1 MRRLLLVTLAIGAL
15 FLILGG
21 SALQTLRLG
30 NQAALGASS
39 SDLLDSGTLAIL
51 NLRQVSVGGSVI
63 KVLAHGVLVQ
73 DKHRR
78 LIRVTFPPRA
88 RFFER
93 GALVSQ
99 AAVEVRSHLT
109 MLALPSGA
117 GYAAYKVL
125 ISPYRVAI
133 GGTILSNQGLLTI
146 AGRRGKGGKG
156 AQIWAV
162 RLLKGAQLTVDGQPL
177 RTPLRDHMTVVALA
191 YPDPAI
197 PGVYL
202 ADKLRLVKP
211 PTSQRVG
218 GIITRIDRAA
228 NLIALRSSGH
238 QVLVEVQPGLTKITL
253 NVFPSGYDD
262 MQLGDHITVV
272 GPPDP
277 ARGPTTVRAKI
288 IRISSPSF
296 GGVITAIAPA
306 PVNAVTLTVRGHH
319 GHVLRIDAPGQ
330 TRVYTKVGS
339 QEQTA
344 RVLDLQ
350 LGEHISVHGKR
361 VGKFELLADAVH
373 VYPHQRTIGGMVASI
388 LPGRIRIVA
397 GDGTQYI
404 VHITPKT
411 GYSLNGKPS
420 LLAAVKVKMHIRA
433 RGYDALRSDQPRI
446 VTIIASH
453 VSIIIHVPH
462 KAKPKVKVKGAVPTP
477 TPAPHAVVPATVAL
491 PAAVDPSTSTAPP
504 HRGVMAGTA

>member
-109 MLALPSGA
+109 MLALPSGS

-125 ISPYRVAI
+125 ISPHRVAI
-133 GGTILSNQGLLTI
+133 GGTILSDQGLLTI
-146 AGRRGKGGKG
+146 AGRRGKGGKA

-162 RLLKGAQLTVDGQPL
+162 RLLPGAQLTVDGQPL
-177 RTPLRDHMTVVALA
+177 RTPLRNHMTVVALA

-202 ADKLRLVKP
+202 ADKLKLVKP
-211 PTSQRVG
+211 PSSQRVG

-238 QVLVEVQPGLTKITL
+238 QVLVEVQPGQTKITL

-277 ARGPTTVRAKI
+277 ARGPDTVRAKI

-296 GGVITAIAPA
+296 GGVITAIVLAPA
-306 PVNAVTLTVRGHH
+306 NAVTLTVRGHH
-319 GHVLRIDAPGQ
+319 GHMLRIDAPGQ
-330 TRVYTKVGS
+330 TRVFTKVGS

-350 LGEHISVHGKR
+350 VGEHVSAHGKR

-373 VYPHQRTIGGMVASI
+373 VYPHQRTLGGTVASI

-462 KAKPKVKVKGAVPTP
+462 KAKPKVKGKSALPSP
-477 TPAPHAVVPATVAL
+477 TPAPHAVVPDTV
-491 PAAVDPSTSTAPP
+491 PSPVAVNPSTSTAPP
-504 HRGVMAGTA
+504 HRAATVGAV